1 MTGEYSGDIET
12 RSSWFLPA
20 FGVSGGDLNTPP
32 ESVSELADDVAF
44 ALLGSV
50 LVLELLELELLSAFV
65 ALRLVFCFA
74 FGFGTLLGFAVLLL
88 WDTPPDPAAP
98 ELRVARAARTM
109 LGDDLASKKNVV
121 LVEDHLGME
130 VPGRCLVKTVGTR
143 SPPET
148 LASR

>member
-1 MTGEYSGDIET
+1 M
-12 RSSWFLPA
+12 
-20 FGVSGGDLNTPP
+20 NTPP

-98 ELRVARAARTM
+98 ELRVARAVAAGLLRVGM
-109 LGDDLASKKNVV
+109 ALGTSSHGERYSKSESPSNSICPSAWVSIA
-121 LVEDHLGME
+121 HLNSG
-130 VPGRCLVKTVGTR
+130 VCC
-143 SPPET
+143 
-148 LASR
+148 